1 MRGCNLKWSVYS
13 SIEGLVSREGLLH
26 IRRGLSSHY
35 TWIFKDKLG
44 LFHLKSQRSRSR
56 PPYPCSCL
64 TALSPN
70 PDLSHLIALLL
81 LPSPHLFILSRY
93 SFLHLQIRFFHHVS
107 RLPVIYSF
115 CGSSELRGR
124 WGRWRDEHLSFPP
137 LVLSCPASTLPVR
150 GGDWDAVD
158 YAAAG
163 SSFALITPRE
173 PTMVWFGFLQS
184 GLIFH
189 ISDVNGP
196 WNPPPH
202 TFDQICTICLWWEM
216 NRLAGVLLFN
226 SPSWCK

>member
-1 MRGCNLKWSVYS
+1 MKCILIHRGP
-13 SIEGLVSREGLLH
+13 GLLGGTLH

-64 TALSPN
+64 AALSPN

-81 LPSPHLFILSRY
+81 LPSPHFFNLPLCY
-93 SFLHLQIRFFHHVS
+93 SFPHLQIQFFHHVS
-107 RLPVIYSF
+107 RLPVISSF

-124 WGRWRDEHLSFPP
+124 GGRWRDEHLSFPP
-137 LVLSCPASTLPVR
+137 LVLPCPASTLPVR

-196 WNPPPH
+196 WKPPPHTHTH
-202 TFDQICTICLWWEM
+202 TFDQICTICLWREM